1 MYYYSVSDEV
11 IGEIVIKKSR
21 FIGYISPVNSET
33 EAEDIVKKAKQKW
46 PNARHYCYA
55 YVLRE
60 QNLERY
66 SDDGEPSGTAGVP
79 ILGVLRNQNLENIIV
94 VVTRYFGGTLL
105 GAPGLVRA
113 YSNATS
119 QVIQRASIKK
129 YVLCAHI
136 QITADYSYWSNIEYN
151 LLKEKLLINNVEY
164 LEQVKA
170 ELYTPVDKEE
180 KVIKQITS
188 LSNGTTIINKYANQY
203 VSLN

>member
-119 QVIQRASIKK
+119 QVIQ
-129 YVLCAHI
+129 
-136 QITADYSYWSNIEYN
+136 
-151 LLKEKLLINNVEY
+151 
-164 LEQVKA
+164 
-170 ELYTPVDKEE
+170 
-180 KVIKQITS
+180 
-188 LSNGTTIINKYANQY
+188 
-203 VSLN
+203 